1 MARSSLYTSSVRAPR
16 LRISVSFMF
25 RMAWREVRASW
36 GRLLFF
42 FVCVALGVAAIV
54 VLRSVIQNIRE
65 TLTSEARQIVGADIV
80 VQTGRP
86 WQPEQLENLAREIAN
101 AGVEGRTD
109 SIETRTMAAT
119 GSKESGRVR
128 LVELKGVTAGYP
140 MYGSVM
146 LEDGRTMD
154 AASLSG
160 FGTVVP
166 REFSV
171 EMGVTTGDVVRL
183 GGRDF
188 TIRGVAV
195 QDRVQRG
202 SGGFAFGPRLYIGLD
217 DLKGLG
223 LLGFGSS
230 ATYQTFLRVP
240 PVQMEPLTN
249 RLRAVFNNQPVGVRS
264 WRGFEDRLGQNL
276 VTAENYLSLVGF
288 AMVVL
293 GGIGVWSVTR
303 VIVQQKVRSVAI
315 LKCVGASG
323 RQVLGAYLLQILWLA
338 LSGSLLG
345 IVLAMGAMALIPA
358 SMLEP
363 LGITSATVTWSA
375 ALQGLAVGLLVSLL
389 FALVPLLEMRFVKPL
404 LLLRADTAQTARR
417 ADWLSR
423 FAGLLTLTALVF
435 VAVWQAGTLRAGLF
449 VSGGLAVVW
458 VLLYV
463 ASRWLV
469 TLASRLSRAKSFA
482 LRHAVISLSRPGNQ
496 TRVILMAVGL
506 GCFFVISVRAMQHN
520 LLAEFDAQLG
530 ESSPDLVLIDVQAD
544 QAEGL
549 RALAAPYT
557 IEPPRL
563 MPLMRGRLTGLRGSR
578 VNRWSAEEVRQT
590 NRLTREFGITYRDH
604 LQPNEELL
612 SGQFWSSALTEK
624 PADVDTEVSI
634 SEEVEEQGAVG
645 VGDLVRLD
653 FAGQPVVARITS
665 VRRVAW
671 DETQN
676 GGFFFVLRPA
686 PIVSSLPQ
694 SFVGFL
700 RTGDSAD
707 KAAAFQREMV
717 NRYPNVTAI
726 DVRAI
731 VASVRRVVDSI
742 TLGVTVVGVVTLFGG
757 ALILAGAVAMTKFQR
772 LYEVAIYRTLGAST
786 RVIASMVAAEYG
798 VLGVLAGILGSV
810 GALGLSWVLAEYLFE
825 ITWRPATA
833 VITLGAVLTAVFVCV
848 VGLLASADVLWRKP
862 LGSLKEQ

>member
-1 MARSSLYTSSVRAPR
+1 MASSLQHSSVPARSLRA
-16 LRISVSFMF
+16 SVSFVL

-36 GRLLFF
+36 VRLLFF

-65 TLTSEARQIVGADIV
+65 TLTSEARQIVGGDIV

-86 WQPEQLENLAREIAN
+86 WPPEQLALLAREVAQG
-101 AGVEGRTD
+101 GVTARSD
-109 SIETRTMAAT
+109 AIETRTMAAT
-119 GSKESGRVR
+119 GTRERGRVR

-140 MYGSVM
+140 MYGGVT
-146 LEDGRTMD
+146 LEDGRALDPTL
-154 AASLSG
+154 LSG
-160 FGTVVP
+160 FGMVVP
-166 REFSV
+166 REFTV
-171 EMGVTTGDVVRL
+171 EMGVAAGGTVRV

-188 TIRGVAV
+188 VIRGVSV
-195 QDRVQRG
+195 EDRVQRG
-202 SGGFAFGPRLYIGLD
+202 SGGFAFGPRLYIALD
-217 DLKGLG
+217 DLKALG

-230 ATYQTFLRVP
+230 ATYQSFLQVPEDRVD
-240 PVQMEPLTN
+240 PLSR
-249 RLRAVFNNQPVGVRS
+249 RLRTVFANQPVGVRS

-323 RQVLGAYLLQILWLA
+323 VQVLGAYLLQILWLA
-338 LSGSLLG
+338 VSGSLLG
-345 IVLAMGAMALIPA
+345 IVLAAVSLLFVPA

-363 LGITSATVTWSA
+363 LGIERATVTWSA

-417 ADWLSR
+417 ADWVSR
-423 FAGLLTLTALVF
+423 FAGALTLAALVL
-435 VAVWQAGTLRAGLF
+435 VAVWQAGSLRAGLF

-458 VLLYV
+458 VVLYV

-469 TLASRLSRAKSFA
+469 KIAARLSRARSFA
-482 LRHAVISLSRPGNQ
+482 LRHAVISLARPGNQ

-506 GCFFVISVRAMQHN
+506 GCFFVIAVRAMQHN
-520 LLAEFDAQLG
+520 LLAEFAAQLG
-530 ESSPDLVLIDVQAD
+530 ESSPDLVLIDIQAD

-549 RALAAPYT
+549 RALAAPYA

-563 MPLMRGRLTGLRGSR
+563 MPLMRGRLTGLRGTR
-578 VNRWSAEEVRQT
+578 VNRWSAEEIRQT

-604 LQPNEELL
+604 LQPNEELRA
-612 SGQFWSSALTEK
+612 GAFWSSPLADK

-634 SEEVEEQGAVG
+634 SEEVEEQGGVG

-676 GGFFFVLRPA
+676 GGFFFVLRPSPVIA
-686 PIVSSLPQ
+686 TLPR
-694 SFVGFL
+694 SFVGF
-700 RTGDSAD
+700 
-707 KAAAFQREMV
+707 
-717 NRYPNVTAI
+717 
-726 DVRAI
+726 
-731 VASVRRVVDSI
+731 
-742 TLGVTVVGVVTLFGG
+742 
-757 ALILAGAVAMTKFQR
+757 
-772 LYEVAIYRTLGAST
+772 
-786 RVIASMVAAEYG
+786 
-798 VLGVLAGILGSV
+798 
-810 GALGLSWVLAEYLFE
+810 
-825 ITWRPATA
+825 
-833 VITLGAVLTAVFVCV
+833 
-848 VGLLASADVLWRKP
+848 
-862 LGSLKEQ
+862 

>member
-1 MARSSLYTSSVRAPR
+1 
-16 LRISVSFMF
+16 
-25 RMAWREVRASW
+25 MAWREVRASW
-36 GRLLFF
+36 VRLLFF

-65 TLTSEARQIVGADIV
+65 TLTSEARQIVGGDIV

-86 WQPEQLENLAREIAN
+86 WQPEQLDLLAREFAQG
-101 AGVEGRTD
+101 GVTARSD
-109 SIETRTMAAT
+109 AIETRTMAAT
-119 GSKESGRVR
+119 GTRERGRVR

-140 MYGSVM
+140 MYGGVT
-146 LEDGRTMD
+146 LEDGRALDPTL
-154 AASLSG
+154 LSG
-160 FGTVVP
+160 FGIVVP
-166 REFSV
+166 REFTV
-171 EMGVTTGDVVRL
+171 EMGVAAGGTVRV

-188 TIRGVAV
+188 VIRGVAV
-195 QDRVQRG
+195 EDRVQRG
-202 SGGFAFGPRLYIGLD
+202 SGGFAFGPRLYIALD
-217 DLKGLG
+217 DLKALG

-230 ATYQTFLRVP
+230 ATYQSFLRVP
-240 PVQMEPLTN
+240 EDRVDPLTR
-249 RLRAVFNNQPVGVRS
+249 RLRTVFANQQVGVRS

-323 RQVLGAYLLQILWLA
+323 VQVLGAYLLQILWLA
-338 LSGSLLG
+338 VSGSLLG
-345 IVLAMGAMALIPA
+345 IVLAAVSLLFVPA

-363 LGITSATVTWSA
+363 LGIERATVTWSA

-404 LLLRADTAQTARR
+404 LLLRADTAQSARR
-417 ADWLSR
+417 ADWVSR
-423 FAGLLTLTALVF
+423 FAGALTLAALVL
-435 VAVWQAGTLRAGLF
+435 VAVWQAGSLRAGLF

-458 VLLYV
+458 VVLYV

-469 TLASRLSRAKSFA
+469 KLAARLSRARSFA
-482 LRHAVISLSRPGNQ
+482 LRHAVISLARPGNQ

-506 GCFFVISVRAMQHN
+506 GCFFVIAVRAMQHN
-520 LLAEFDAQLG
+520 LLAEFAAQLG
-530 ESSPDLVLIDVQAD
+530 ESSPDLVLIDIQAD

-549 RALAAPYT
+549 RALAAPYA

-563 MPLMRGRLTGLRGSR
+563 MPLMRGRLTGLRGAR
-578 VNRWSAEEVRQT
+578 VNRWSAEEIRQT

-612 SGQFWSSALTEK
+612 AGAFWSSPLADK

-634 SEEVEEQGAVG
+634 SEEVEEQGGVG

-676 GGFFFVLRPA
+676 GGFFFVLRPS
-686 PIVSSLPQ
+686 PIIATLPQ
-694 SFVGFL
+694 SFVGFM
-700 RTGDSAD
+700 RTGDAPEKS
-707 KAAAFQREMV
+707 AAFQRQMV
-717 NRYPNVTAI
+717 DAYPNVTAI
-726 DVRAI
+726 DVRAV
-731 VASVRRVVDSI
+731 VASVRDVVDNI
-742 TLGVTVVGVVTLFGG
+742 TTGVTVVGIVTLFGG
-757 ALILAGAVAMTKFQR
+757 ALILAGAVALTKFQR
-772 LYEVAIYRTLGAST
+772 LYEAAIYRTLGAST

-798 VLGVLAGILGSV
+798 VLGLLAGILGAA
-810 GALGLSWVLAEYLFE
+810 GAFGLSWVLAEYLFE
-825 ITWRPATA
+825 ITWRPATG
-833 VITLGAVLTAVFVCV
+833 VIALGAALTAIFVCV
-848 VGLLASADVLWRKP
+848 VGLLASLDVLWRKP
-862 LGSLKEQ
+862 LASLKEQ